1 MEEIVTSRQQLANR
15 DHDAALYYIL
25 NPTEI
30 RIVEEDHWQVG
41 VAEDGRRKGAIRY
54 PQTAK
59 KCPSEC
65 QMICRVCE
73 VCPHMFTCT
82 CYKNT
87 HESGRIACAHI
98 HAIHYMV
105 GASAEEDDDD
115 DDFHIERLPA
125 DSTDKSVL
133 DRTIEFVSSET
144 DADVPPSPS
153 TQGSL
158 KDAIAEAAHLQVQLQ
173 TWPRRHEN
181 ADGSAS
187 VEWMLNCFKQM
198 KDIFIEATAQNDSS
212 VLPFEPVDKSRQC
225 KMSLQRQL
233 SSFQQCSK
241 KRAKAM
247 TEEEIA
253 EQREENEQLERFLE
267 LQEDADV

>member
-30 RIVEEDHWQVG
+30 RIVDDDHWQV
-41 VAEDGRRKGAIRY
+41 ESRRTDVEKEPYDIRRL
-54 PQTAK
+54 QK
-59 KCPSEC
+59 KCPSDC
-65 QMICRVCE
+65 QMLCRVCK

-98 HAIHYMV
+98 HAVHYMV
-105 GASAEEDDDD
+105 GASADDDEDDDD
-115 DDFHIERLPA
+115 IIIAQLPEPPV
-125 DSTDKSVL
+125 DSTDESVL

-144 DADVPPSPS
+144 DAD
-153 TQGSL
+153 
-158 KDAIAEAAHLQVQLQ
+158 LQ
-173 TWPRRHEN
+173 TWLRRHEN

-187 VEWMLNCFKQM
+187 AESIVAAFKQM
-198 KDIFIEATAQNDSS
+198 KEIFIEATAQNDPS
-212 VLPFEPVDKSRQC
+212 VLPFEPIDKSRRR
-225 KMSLQRQL
+225 KMSPQRRL
-233 SSFQQCSK
+233 STFAQRSK
-241 KRAKAM
+241 KRAKTM

-253 EQREENEQLERFLE
+253 ERREENERLERFLE
-267 LQEDADV
+267 LRDDADFV